1 MNTYNSFMLY
11 GEIHIMKK
19 RSTILLL
26 LFCGILVGA
35 MALGI
40 TTLLNL
46 RHPQVQC
53 EAMRPLI
60 SFNGINYQSPPQI
73 ELTYAPS
80 SGQLDHVV
88 GTGGSGS
95 QNVQYDCGLLSPGE
109 QVYNIKGY
117 QTSFRLA
124 IRTTDGVFFF
134 DVSNNPLARTGAD
147 LFDLENK
154 VQSLAV
160 APIDNPGS
168 ETKRISDPA
177 TVQKLMG
184 EVLAAPV
191 VSSCPFAG
199 NEKALLFHLKDGGL
213 LELMYWPTG
222 QGLETEW
229 PQCIQLPQ
237 DFLNSLS

>member
-1 MNTYNSFMLY
+1 MRY
-11 GEIHIMKK
+11 GEIHIMKR
-19 RSTILLL
+19 RSVILLL
-26 LFCGILVGA
+26 LLGGILIGVLA
-35 MALGI
+35 IGI
-40 TTLLNL
+40 TTLLGQ

-60 SFNGINYQSPPQI
+60 SYNGISYLNPSQI

-80 SGQLDHVV
+80 PGQLDHVV
-88 GTGGSGS
+88 GAGGSGS
-95 QNVQYDCGLLSPGE
+95 RNVQYDCNLLSPGE
-109 QVYNIKGY
+109 QVYSIKGY

-124 IRTTDGVFFF
+124 VRTTDGIFFF
-134 DVSNNPLARTGAD
+134 DVGNNPRARTGTD

-168 ETKRISDPA
+168 ETKTISDPA
-177 TVQKLMG
+177 TVQKLVG

-191 VSSCPFAG
+191 ISSCAFAG
-199 NEKALLFHLKDGGL
+199 NEKALLFYMKDGEL
-213 LELMYWPTG
+213 LELSYWPTG

-229 PQCIQLPQ
+229 PQCVQLPQ
-237 DFLNSLS
+237 DFVNRLA

>member
-1 MNTYNSFMLY
+1 MLS
-11 GEIHIMKK
+11 GEIYTMKK
-19 RSTILLL
+19 RTTILLL

-35 MALGI
+35 LALGI
-40 TTLLNL
+40 TTLVNQ

-60 SFNGINYQSPPQI
+60 AFNGISYLNPPQI

-80 SGQLDHVV
+80 PGQLDHVV

-95 QNVQYDCGLLSPGE
+95 QNVQYDCDILSPGE
-109 QVYNIKGY
+109 QVYSIKGY

-124 IRTTDGVFFF
+124 VRTTDGVFFF
-134 DVSNNPLARTGAD
+134 DVGNNPRARTGAD

-168 ETKRISDPA
+168 ETKKISNPA
-177 TVQKLMG
+177 TVQKLVG

-191 VSSCPFAG
+191 LSNCSFGG
-199 NEKALLFHLKDGGL
+199 NEEALLFHMKDGSL
-213 LELMYWPTG
+213 LELNYWPAG
-222 QGLETEW
+222 QGLQTQW
-229 PQCIQLPQ
+229 PQCVQLPA
-237 DFLNSLS
+237 DFATNFAVNG